1 MNKPCQVDSRLGP
14 IIPFHIQGPRQF
26 SCRNRFDARYS
37 VRHLYTPKSLKLVPF
52 CKERF
57 TVRANPTQGLG
68 LVFCRNGAPQNR
80 YIIDRN
86 ERLELSAYNMN
97 VRRIVIPEVYSDH
110 VSGKSLKDWHVGLVS
125 ISTIYG
131 KYFLISIENEKYF
144 LPLNL
149 I

>member
-1 MNKPCQVDSRLGP
+1 
-14 IIPFHIQGPRQF
+14 
-26 SCRNRFDARYS
+26 
-37 VRHLYTPKSLKLVPF
+37 
-52 CKERF
+52 
-57 TVRANPTQGLG
+57 
-68 LVFCRNGAPQNR
+68 
-80 YIIDRN
+80 
-86 ERLELSAYNMN
+86 MN